1 MLIAPLVFIFLPDD
15 RDMRPWGAETLAA
28 GTTKLPIMELFT
40 PALRRSTLLLFVL
53 VGLNF
58 FAYQAFAG
66 WVTTYLKD
74 VKKFSPEVISGIIT
88 WQAIGGLLGCFFWG
102 WFSDRFGRRL
112 SGIGFFIGG
121 ASVLLY
127 LVVLDSA
134 LSLRV
139 GGAIWGFMV
148 SASVA
153 WAPWMSE
160 LYPPHLRSTAMSI
173 FHWGRIISMTA
184 PLITGAI
191 AEAFGLSA
199 AMTMSAVGLI
209 IGGFVWL
216 MIPETI
222 ERRSRGLTATA

>member
-1 MLIAPLVFIFLPDD
+1 
-15 RDMRPWGAETLAA
+15 
-28 GTTKLPIMELFT
+28 
-40 PALRRSTLLLFVL
+40 
-53 VGLNF
+53 
-58 FAYQAFAG
+58 
-66 WVTTYLKD
+66 
-74 VKKFSPEVISGIIT
+74 
-88 WQAIGGLLGCFFWG
+88 
-102 WFSDRFGRRL
+102 
-112 SGIGFFIGG
+112 
-121 ASVLLY
+121 
-127 LVVLDSA
+127 
-134 LSLRV
+134 
-139 GGAIWGFMV
+139 
-148 SASVA
+148 
-153 WAPWMSE
+153 MSE